1 MPNTQ
6 RDKLR
11 ARPAARGA
19 TMFIGLLLL
28 AIGGVAA
35 REQWYVNR
43 EDNDAQAWV
52 APALEFIGDATYQ
65 DWLMPVGFAVA
76 FVGLIYLIIAVR
88 NRRVT
93 HLALENK
100 VDDELIWFARPL
112 DIARLCTSAVQD
124 VPGVDKAQTNVN
136 KKANKIAVHV
146 TPTVDGQLSTVEDD
160 VRRALDPIAQRLPQ
174 EPKIKIVARR
184 TA

>member
-11 ARPAARGA
+11 ARPAARAA
-19 TMFIGLLLL
+19 TMCIGLLIL
-28 AIGGVAA
+28 AIGVVAA

-43 EDNDAQAWV
+43 DDNDAQPWIT
-52 APALEFIGDATYQ
+52 PALDFIGDATYQ
-65 DWLMPVGFAVA
+65 DWMMPVGFVVA
-76 FVGLIYLIIAVR
+76 FIGLIFLIIAVR

-93 HLALENK
+93 HLALANK
-100 VDDELIWFARPL
+100 ANDDLIWFARPL
-112 DIARLCTSAVQD
+112 DIARLCTASVQD
-124 VPGVDKAQTNVN
+124 VPGVEKAQTNVN
-136 KKANKIAVHV
+136 KKAKKIVVHV
-146 TPTVDGQLSTVEDD
+146 TPTVDGQLSTVEED
-160 VRRALDPIAQRLPQ
+160 VRQALLPIAQRLPE